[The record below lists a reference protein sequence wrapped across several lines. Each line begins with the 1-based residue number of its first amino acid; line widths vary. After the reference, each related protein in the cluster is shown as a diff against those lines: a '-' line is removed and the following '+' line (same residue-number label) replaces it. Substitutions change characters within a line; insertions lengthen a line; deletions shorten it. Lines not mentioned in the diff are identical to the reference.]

1 VEITRWVKNNNFVEE
16 KKMKKKWST
25 GLLSVL
31 LILAVGLMG
40 CSSGDDSPS
49 TLTVLRNVDIVVV
62 GAGVAGATAAL
73 AAVEGYPQVKVVL
86 IDINPVVGGTMYR
99 AGGGT
104 TQTVY
109 DLVDADGNWNTTKQT
124 SYVNSVTYTNPSS
137 VYYGRES
144 GYPKWNLLGSIAQQ
158 TKPAWD
164 ETLKNWD
171 IGVKTGA
178 GTGYLASPGSAGAAL
193 YNTAVENAAHVEF
206 LGECRATDLYYEKG
220 VVSGVTVSYEG
231 KDYVIKAKKTIL
243 APGGFSKN
251 NELLQEKIA
260 DHGIPNWTDSTPNP
274 DLVPN
279 MSRMAHYNQSTAANG
294 ADGNMLPAVEKA
306 GAAFFKNWSIHLQG
320 LKYDDSLTVGQNQA
334 AFIQPRYTTGPQL
347 QMYAQILV
355 NNQGKRFTTE
365 GRGIAYGSAPGHS
378 DGGRALYNDAKPPYY
393 IIFNQDNP
401 SIKTTVWGN
410 TGSNAWTNDEAVNLT
425 AALDAAAAL
434 NNGQVFKDAT
444 IAGLAAKMGVPAA
457 TLVATVTA
465 YNEYVDSGTDTAFNK
480 NAQYLTKKFIES
492 GVGANGPFYAVKL
505 YPESHIS
512 MGGPVIDAKCRVL
525 TREIYLNSTPTA
537 AEIAE
542 IEAAV
547 IPNLYAVGEFANRA
561 FYNVNYVGAVSLTM
575 YPVMGRIAA
584 LHAAQAIAATP

>member
-1 VEITRWVKNNNFVEE
+1 MAKR
-16 KKMKKKWST
+16 
-25 GLLSVL
+25 LLVSIM
-31 LILAVGLMG
+31 ILGIFLMG
-40 CSSGDDSPS
+40 CPTSGDDNDD
-49 TLTVLRNVDIVVV
+49 VAFLRTVDIVVV
-62 GAGVAGATAAL
+62 GAGVGGATAAL
-73 AAVEGYPQVKVVL
+73 SAVEAYPEVRVVL

-109 DLVDADGNWNTTKQT
+109 DLVDQNGDWNDSKRA
-124 SYVNSVTYTNPSS
+124 SYTGSVTYTNPAS

-158 TKPAWD
+158 TKPTWD
-164 ETLKNWD
+164 GTLKNWN
-171 IGVKTGA
+171 IGITSGT
-178 GTGYLASPGSAGAAL
+178 GTGYLQAPGSAGAAL
-193 YNTAVENAAHVEF
+193 YHTAIQKANHVEF
-206 LGECRATDLYYEKG
+206 IGECKAIDLYYVDG

-231 KDYVIKAKKTIL
+231 KNYIIKAKKTIL

-251 NELLQEKIA
+251 NQLLLDKIA
-260 DHGIPNWTDSTPNP
+260 DTGHPNWSEGGPSS

-279 MSRMAHYNQSTAANG
+279 MSKMAHYNQSTAANG
-294 ADGNMLPAVEKA
+294 ADGNMLPAVERA

-334 AFIQPRYTTGPQL
+334 AFIQPRYATGPQL

-355 NNQGKRFTTE
+355 NNEGKRFTTE
-365 GRGIAYGSAPGHS
+365 GRGVAYGSAPGHS
-378 DGGRALYNDAKPPYY
+378 DGGRALYNEAKPPYY

-401 SIKTTVWGN
+401 SIETTVWGTAN
-410 TGSNAWTNDEAVNLT
+410 NNAWADDSAVDLT

-434 NNGQVFKDAT
+434 NNGQVYKDDT
-444 IAGLAAKMGVPAA
+444 IAGLATKMGVPATDLQA
-457 TLVATVTA
+457 TITT
-465 YNEYVDSGTDTAFNK
+465 YNGYVDAAAAAGATGTETSYDTAFAK
-480 NAQYLTKKFIES
+480 EAQYLTKKFIES
-492 GVGANGPFYAVKL
+492 DADANGPFYAVKL

-525 TREIYLNSTPTA
+525 TKEIYLTPDSSDA
-537 AEIAE
+537 DKAEL
-542 IEAAV
+542 EAAV

-584 LHAAQAIAATP
+584 LHAAQAIATP